1 MCLPPGKDGNTIGAA
16 HSLTISR
23 PMDQSKIK
31 RHLNAL
37 AKIDPDVSRG
47 LQLVR
52 YPPPRIREQ
61 GFETFLS
68 TIVSQQISTEA
79 AAAIMQRVRALL
91 PVMNAEQALA
101 LPEGALRAAGLSARK
116 VEYVEGLAQAMV
128 NRQFDPAVFDQ
139 MEDQAV
145 IEAITSLRGFG
156 AWSAEIYLMFSLQ
169 RSDIFPA
176 GDLALRIALQR
187 PTGFEQALNEKQ
199 AREVVEAWA
208 PYRSAG
214 SLFLWHYY
222 RGAPT

>member
-1 MCLPPGKDGNTIGAA
+1 V
-16 HSLTISR
+16 
-23 PMDQSKIK
+23 DQAKIK
-31 RHLNAL
+31 NHLDAL
-37 AKIDPDVSRG
+37 AKLDPDLQRG
-47 LQLVR
+47 LELVR
-52 YPPPRIREQ
+52 YPEPRIRVQ

-79 AAAIMQRVRALL
+79 AASIMRRVQALL
-91 PVMNAEQALA
+91 PNMEAQEVLR
-101 LPEGALRAAGLSARK
+101 LPAGALRAAGLSGRK
-116 VEYVEGLAQAMV
+116 VEYVEALARAIDE
-128 NRQFDPAVFDQ
+128 NRFEISRLAE

-145 IEAITSLRGFG
+145 IEAITALRGFG

-176 GDLALRIALQR
+176 GDLAIRVALQKLKR
-187 PTGFEQALNEKQ
+187 IDNKLGEKQ
-199 AREVVEAWA
+199 AREMVASWA

>member
-1 MCLPPGKDGNTIGAA
+1 
-16 HSLTISR
+16 
-23 PMDQSKIK
+23 MDQSKIR

-37 AKIDPDVSRG
+37 AKRDADVKRG

-61 GFETFLS
+61 GFATFLS

-79 AAAIMQRVRALL
+79 AAAIMQRLRALL
-91 PVMNAEQALA
+91 PVMEAAEVLQ
-101 LPEGALRAAGLSARK
+101 LPTGSLRAAGLSSRK
-116 VEYVEGLAQAMV
+116 VEYVEGLAQAMLCK
-128 NRQFDPAVFDQ
+128 QFDPAQLAQ

-145 IEAITSLRGFG
+145 IETITSLKGFG
-156 AWSAEIYLMFSLQ
+156 PWSAEIYLMFSLQ

-176 GDLALRIALQR
+176 GDLALRIALQKLKGLDE
-187 PTGFEQALNEKQ
+187 PLNETQ
-199 AREVVEAWA
+199 ARAVVESWA

-222 RGAPT
+222 RGAPG